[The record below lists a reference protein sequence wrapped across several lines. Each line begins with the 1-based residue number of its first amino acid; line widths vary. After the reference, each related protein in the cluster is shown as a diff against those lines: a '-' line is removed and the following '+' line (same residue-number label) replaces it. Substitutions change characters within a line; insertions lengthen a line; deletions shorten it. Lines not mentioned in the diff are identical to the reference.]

1 MRFFVDT
8 NIFLRTLIKEDK
20 ETYQD
25 CYKFFEFVKL
35 NKIKAVT
42 SHVVLT
48 EIAWTLSS
56 YYGFSKKKVTQ
67 ALKGIINLRGLA
79 FADNYQA
86 LSALDMFERKSVKF
100 IDALLASIKEI
111 EEKKWKVVSYDR
123 DFDKL
128 DVIRTEPKEIIP

>member
-1 MRFFVDT
+1 MKFFVDT
-8 NIFLRTLIKEDK
+8 NIFLRTLIREDE

-42 SHVVLT
+42 SHIVLA

-56 YYGFSKKKVTQ
+56 YYGFSKKKVAQ

-79 FADNYQA
+79 FSDSYQA
-86 LSALDMFERKSVKF
+86 LSALDMFEQKPVKF

-111 EEKKWKVVSYDR
+111 KEKKWKVVSYDR

-128 DVIRTEPKEIIP
+128 GVVRIEPKEIIL